1 MNQTFLSFTFKSDAP
16 TFLLLETEQGAE
28 ITIEGGQS
36 IAFDQIDDVIEAL
49 EAIKAS
55 IAKKRNQESN
65 GESNGEDEDKDNG
78 EGAISSGPILPPFNF
93 NTPEKLNAL
102 VGRAVKLRGGDI
114 LTVTCVDLTDDCLIG
129 SEVAIGLEQGTW
141 LYSNGAYWIDG
152 TETRFDIVEVL
163 AK

>member
-49 EAIKAS
+49 KAIKAS

-65 GESNGEDEDKDNG
+65 GKSNGEDEDKDNG

-114 LTVTCVDLTDDCLIG
+114 GAVERVDLFNDCLTG
-129 SEVAIGLEQGTW
+129 EEEAICLDDGTW
-141 LYSNGAYWIDG
+141 LYNNGQYWL
-152 TETRFDIVEVL
+152 TRKHTDFDIVEVL

>member
-16 TFLLLETEQGAE
+16 TFLLLETEQRAE
-28 ITIEGGQS
+28 ITIEDGQS

-49 EAIKAS
+49 KAIKAS
-55 IAKKRNQESN
+55 IAKKRNQEGN

-102 VGRAVKLRGGDI
+102 VGRAVKLRSGDI
-114 LTVTCVDLTDDCLIG
+114 GAVERVDLDCLTG
-129 SEVAIGLEQGTW
+129 KEEAICLDDGTW
-141 LYSNGAYWIDG
+141 LYNNGQYWL
-152 TETRFDIVEVL
+152 TRKHTDFDIVEVL